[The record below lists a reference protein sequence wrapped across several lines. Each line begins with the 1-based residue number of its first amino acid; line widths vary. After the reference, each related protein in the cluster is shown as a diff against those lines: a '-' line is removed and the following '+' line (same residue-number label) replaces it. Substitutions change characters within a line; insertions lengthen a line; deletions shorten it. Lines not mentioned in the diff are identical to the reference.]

1 MTSFLVCFQNQSLQM
16 IQEQTL
22 SAIFLLLFLREEQF
36 DTCKLYNSFGHDL
49 SYVIWCQNNSNS
61 VDQESG
67 CSHPLEIKLFPIG
80 FFADLQDGTL
90 FVAFKAPNYWS
101 ICQFCLIFV
110 SSQAVYSSFTFL
122 FLLIS
127 HFVRYCI
134 LVVFTIIAFLQEK
147 N

>member
-1 MTSFLVCFQNQSLQM
+1 M

-36 DTCKLYNSFGHDL
+36 DTCMYNSFGRNL
-49 SYVIWCQNNSNS
+49 SYVIWYQNNSNL

-90 FVAFKAPNYWS
+90 WPLKLP
-101 ICQFCLIFV
+101 ITGV
-110 SSQAVYSSFTFL
+110 SASS
-122 FLLIS
+122 
-127 HFVRYCI
+127 
-134 LVVFTIIAFLQEK
+134 A
-147 N
+147 